1 MESVCTSVYAPSQP
15 TRGVQVGNYLLLRE
29 LGRGGYAHVYL
40 AEHLSLKTRVA
51 LKLLKPSVTG
61 HEEMQQFQFEAHL
74 LAHLRHR
81 HIVRALDF
89 GWEHGTPF
97 LAMEY
102 APRGTLQMTFSQGV
116 PLPLS
121 SILPAVLQTARAL
134 QYLHNHHV
142 IHCDVKPENLLLGP
156 YNKVW
161 LADFGIATTISTE
174 LGRRYNGREVRGT
187 ARYMAPEQIQGNPLP
202 ASDQYALAVMV
213 YEWLC
218 GQPPFHGSAL
228 GICVNHVSTPPPRLR
243 EHVPSISPAV
253 ERVVLKALEKD
264 PHKRFAHVL
273 EFASALKQ
281 AGLLERYQPSL
292 PVGATGMVSCRT
304 VSPLYS
310 LGRNIVYLVEPGY
323 VDAPVNTTLDRSVQA
338 VKA

>member
-1 MESVCTSVYAPSQP
+1 M
-15 TRGVQVGNYLLLRE
+15 
-29 LGRGGYAHVYL
+29 
-40 AEHLSLKTRVA
+40 
-51 LKLLKPSVTG
+51 
-61 HEEMQQFQFEAHL
+61 
-74 LAHLRHR
+74 
-81 HIVRALDF
+81 RAL
-89 GWEHGTPF
+89 
-97 LAMEY
+97 
-102 APRGTLQMTFSQGV
+102 
-116 PLPLS
+116 
-121 SILPAVLQTARAL
+121 
-134 QYLHNHHV
+134 
-142 IHCDVKPENLLLGP
+142 
-156 YNKVW
+156 
-161 LADFGIATTISTE
+161 DFGIATTISTE

-218 GQPPFHGSAL
+218 EQPPFRGSAL

-281 AGLLERYQPSL
+281 ASLLERHQPSL
-292 PVGATGMVSCRT
+292 PVGAAGMVSCRT

-310 LGRNIVYLVEPGY
+310 LGRNIVYLVGPGY